1 MELVSLLKAVLLPLA
16 LGSPSAR
23 PESSEHADSLVA
35 AAESARFTGT
45 IKGRV
50 VEFGSGAPIAG
61 ATVTVGGTRLGA
73 MSGNDGR
80 YVITQVPVGRQ
91 VVAVRILGY
100 APKTDTVSVTENGE
114 VAADFMI
121 ERSASQL
128 SEVVVTATGD
138 QRKVEIGNSVATL
151 RADSLVAVAPITSV
165 GDMLQGRVAGLLTF
179 ANAGVTGSAPRI
191 RIRGFNSLSQP
202 NNPMMIIDGTRV
214 DNTTGAGSGG
224 GTNIQSYG
232 WTAGSVTSMNPE
244 EIESFEIVKGPAA
257 ATLYG
262 TDAANG
268 VIVIRTKRGAAGAAK
283 WNMYAEGGLIPGP
296 TKWDD
301 DYYAFGKN
309 AAGQALQCVNLA
321 RAAGQCT
328 VDSVSVWSPMR
339 DAPSSPVSTGDRRQ
353 LGAQVS
359 GGAQQ
364 LRYFVGGEWEREQG
378 YLELPDVEIAR
389 LKAQRGGADIPD
401 EQIHPNYLH
410 RTALRANGSSTLG
423 PKADLNLSNGLQF
436 QKSQIPLNTV
446 FTDAAWGTG
455 YKDAFDGW
463 GQQRRPGETF
473 SIRSAEKLFRLTS
486 SANGN
491 YAPTP
496 WLTTRATIGVDASS
510 NFSDNLQRRGEGGTA
525 LVPSLGRRLDVRSS
539 TILFTGDAG
548 ASASFNLTPSIVSK
562 TSVGAQYNR
571 RDRGITTATGTNLPP
586 GSSTLAGAATVT
598 NTEATIESV
607 VAGGYVEELVSL
619 NDRLFLTG
627 ALRADGASTFG
638 ENFKTAYYPKASVSW
653 LASSENWFP
662 KTKTISSLRFR
673 TAFGSSGVQ
682 PPADAALMRLQLQTV
697 FVNGTTTSGAVL
709 QTLGNPDLAPER
721 TTELEGGVDI
731 DLFAGRVRLEA
742 TAYEKRSKDA
752 LVQRSYPRSAGLIAT
767 GQLDNVGRVRNR
779 GVEGVLNAMVF
790 RAGGTELNVSLNGS
804 INHSKLLELDESTR
818 PPEDRFIK
826 FVQGYPLFGM
836 WDRKVRG
843 YSDANNDGVLQISEV
858 QVDDS
863 VTFIG
868 VTNPTDLLTFTP
880 SLSLFNGT
888 VHLTSM
894 FVYKGNFVQTNFSEL
909 NKCASFGACKARND
923 PNVSVADQVPYA
935 AFAGPT
941 LTYAGYAEDGTFGRW
956 AEASVVWDA
965 TRQLKGVLGKRS
977 ATVTFSARN
986 LALWTKYSGLDPEV
1000 TANPDLT
1007 GNFGTVWD
1015 LGYDNPV
1022 SPLPKYFILR
1032 LSFGL

>member
-1 MELVSLLKAVLLPLA
+1 MELASVLKAALIPLSLA
-16 LGSPSAR
+16 SPSAR
-23 PESSEHADSLVA
+23 PGTPEHPNSFVSE
-35 AAESARFTGT
+35 AEIARFAGT
-45 IKGRV
+45 IRGRV
-50 VEFGSGAPIAG
+50 VEAGSGAPIVG

-80 YVITQVPVGRQ
+80 YTITQVPAGSQ
-91 VVAVRILGY
+91 VLTVHMLGF
-100 APKTDTVSVTENGE
+100 APKSDTVSVTDNGE
-114 VAADFMI
+114 VTGDFTLQ
-121 ERSASQL
+121 RSASQL

-138 QRKVEIGNSVATL
+138 QRKVEIGNAVATL

-179 ANAGVTGSAPRI
+179 ANAGMTGSAPRI

-202 NNPMMIIDGTRV
+202 NNPMMIVDGTRV
-214 DNTTGAGSGG
+214 DNTTGAGNGG
-224 GTNIQSYG
+224 GTNVQSYG
-232 WTAGSVTSMNPE
+232 WTAGSVTAMNPE
-244 EIESFEIVKGPAA
+244 EIESVEIVKGPSA

-268 VIVIRTKRGAAGAAK
+268 VIVIRTKRGTAGSPK
-283 WNMYAEGGLIPGP
+283 WNLYAEGGLIPGP
-296 TKWDD
+296 TTWNDN
-301 DYYAFGKN
+301 YYAFGKSPT
-309 AAGQALQCVNLA
+309 GQAMQCVNLA

-328 VDSVSVWSPMR
+328 LDSVSVWSPMS
-339 DAPSSPVSTGDRRQ
+339 DAPSSPVGTGNRRQ

-359 GGAQQ
+359 GGTQQ
-364 LRYFVGGEWEREQG
+364 LRYFVGSDWERERG
-378 YLELPDVEIAR
+378 YLELPDVEIER
-389 LKAQRGGADIPD
+389 LKAERGTGEIPD
-401 EQIHPNYLH
+401 DQIHPNFLH
-410 RTALRANGSSTLG
+410 RTALRANGSAMLG
-423 PKADLNLSNGLQF
+423 AKGDLNLSNSVQF

-446 FTDAAWGTG
+446 FTDAAWGSG
-455 YKDAFDGW
+455 YKDAWDGW

-473 SIRSAEKLFRLTS
+473 AVRSAEKLFRITS

-491 YAPTP
+491 FAPTS

-510 NFSDNLQRRGEGGTA
+510 VFSDNLQRRGEGGTA
-525 LVPSLGRRLDVRSS
+525 LAPSLGRRLDVRS
-539 TILFTGDAG
+539 TTMLITGDAG
-548 ASASFNLTPSIVSK
+548 ATASFSLTPSIASK

-571 RDRGITTATGTNLPP
+571 RDRGITTAVGTNLPP

-598 NTEATIESV
+598 NSEATIESV
-607 VAGGYVEELVSL
+607 VAGGYVEQQIAL

-638 ENFKTAYYPKASVSW
+638 ENFKTAYYPKGSVSW
-653 LASSENWFP
+653 VLSSESWFP
-662 KTKTISSLRFR
+662 QTKAISSLRFR
-673 TAFGSSGVQ
+673 TAYGSSGVQ
-682 PPADAALMRLQLQTV
+682 PPADAALTRLQLQTV
-697 FVNGTTTSGAVL
+697 FVNGTTGSGAQL

-721 TTELEGGVDI
+721 TTELEGGIDI
-731 DLFAGRVRLEA
+731 DFFDGRVRLEA
-742 TAYEKRSKDA
+742 TAYEKRSTDA

-779 GVEGVLNAMVF
+779 GLEGVLNAMVF
-790 RAGGTELNVSLNGS
+790 RTGGTELNVSLNGS

-836 WDRKVRG
+836 WDRKIRS

-868 VTNPTDLLTFTP
+868 ETNPTNLLTFSP

-888 VHLTSM
+888 IHLTSM
-894 FVYKGNFVQTNFSEL
+894 IVHKGNFIQTNFSEL

-923 PNVSVADQVPYA
+923 PKASIAEQAPYA
-935 AFAGPT
+935 GFAGST
-941 LTYAGYAEDGTFGRW
+941 LTYAGYAEDGTFTRW
-956 AEASVVWDA
+956 AEASIVWDA
-965 TRQLKGVLGKRS
+965 KRQFKRALGNRS
-977 ATVTFSARN
+977 ATVTFSGRN

-1000 TANPDLT
+1000 TALPDLT

>member
-1 MELVSLLKAVLLPLA
+1 MVFVSVLKAVLLPLA
-16 LGSPSAR
+16 LGSPLAPPLS
-23 PESSEHADSLVA
+23 
-35 AAESARFTGT
+35 GT
-45 IKGRV
+45 VRGRI
-50 VEFGSGAPIAG
+50 VETGSGAPVAG
-61 ATVTVGGTRLGA
+61 ATVTVNGTRLGA

-80 YVITQVPVGRQ
+80 YVITQVPAGNQ
-91 VVAVRILGY
+91 VLAVRMLGFAPKSDTVAV
-100 APKTDTVSVTENGE
+100 TDNGE
-114 VAADFMI
+114 VTADFTI
-121 ERSASQL
+121 TRSASQL

-138 QRKVEIGNSVATL
+138 QRKVEIGNAVATL
-151 RADSLVAVAPITSV
+151 RADSLVGVAPITSV

-202 NNPMMIIDGTRV
+202 NNPLIIVDGARV
-214 DNTTGAGSGG
+214 DNTTGAGAGG

-232 WTAGSVTSMNPE
+232 WTAGSVTALNPE

-268 VIVIRTKRGAAGAAK
+268 VIVIRTKRGLAGAPK
-283 WNMYAEGGLIPGP
+283 WNMYAEGGVIPGP
-296 TKWDD
+296 SKWNDN
-301 DYYAFGKN
+301 YYAFGKN
-309 AAGQALQCVNLA
+309 SAGQALQCVNLA
-321 RAAGQCT
+321 RVAGQCT
-328 VDSVSVWSPMR
+328 VDSVSVWSPMN
-339 DAPSSPVSTGDRRQ
+339 DAASSPVGTGNRKQ
-353 LGAQVS
+353 FGAQVS

-364 LRYFVGGEWEREQG
+364 LRYFVSADWERERG
-378 YLELPDVEIAR
+378 YLELPDVEIER
-389 LKAQRGGADIPD
+389 LKLQRGGAEIPD

-410 RTALRANGSSTLG
+410 RTALRANGSTMLG
-423 PKADLNLSNGLQF
+423 AKGDLNFSNSLQF
-436 QKSQIPLNTV
+436 QQSQIPLNTV
-446 FTDAAWGTG
+446 FTDAAWGSG

-473 SIRSAEKLFRLTS
+473 SIRSAEKLFRITS

-491 YAPTP
+491 YTPLP
-496 WLTTRATIGVDASS
+496 WLSTRATIGVDAGA

-525 LVPSLGRRLDVRSS
+525 LAPSLGRRLDARSN
-539 TILFTGDAG
+539 TILFTGDVG
-548 ASASFNLTPSIVSK
+548 ASANFSLTRSIASK
-562 TSVGAQYNR
+562 TSAGMQYNR
-571 RDRGITTATGTNLPP
+571 RERGITTAIGTNLPV
-586 GSSTLAGAATVT
+586 GSSTVAGAATVT

-607 VAGGYVEELVSL
+607 IAGGYVEQQLAL

-653 LASSENWFP
+653 LASSESWFP
-662 KTKTISSLRFR
+662 QIKAISSFRFR
-673 TAFGSSGVQ
+673 TAYGSSGVQ
-682 PPADAALMRLQLQTV
+682 PPADAALTRLQLQTV
-697 FVNGTTTSGAVL
+697 FVNGTTGSGAQL
-709 QTLGNPDLAPER
+709 QTLGNPNLAPER
-721 TTELEGGVDI
+721 TTELEGGFDI
-731 DLFAGRVRLEA
+731 DFWDGRLRLEA

-779 GVEGVLNAMVF
+779 GIEGVLNAMVF
-790 RAGGTELNVSLNGS
+790 KAGGTELNVSLNGS
-804 INHSKLLELDESTR
+804 INKSKLLELDGSLR

-836 WDRKVRG
+836 WDRKIRK

-858 QVDDS
+858 TVDDS
-863 VTFIG
+863 ITFIG

-888 VHLTSM
+888 LRLSSM
-894 FVYKGNFVQTNFSEL
+894 VVYKGNYIQTNFTEL
-909 NKCASFGACKARND
+909 NKCASFGSCKARND
-923 PNVSVADQVPYA
+923 PKATLAEQAPYA
-935 AFAGPT
+935 GFAGPT
-941 LTYAGYAEDGTFGRW
+941 LTYAGYAEDGTFTRW
-956 AEASVVWDA
+956 AEASIVWDA
-965 TRQLKGVLGKRS
+965 ARQLKRYLGNRS
-977 ATVTFSARN
+977 ATVTLSGRN
-986 LALWTKYSGLDPEV
+986 LGLWTKYSGLDPEV

-1032 LSFGL
+1032 FSLGL

>member
-1 MELVSLLKAVLLPLA
+1 MELAYVLKAVVLPLA
-16 LGSPSAR
+16 LGSPLTP
-23 PESSEHADSLVA
+23 PESREHASSVLS
-35 AAESARFTGT
+35 ESAGPRFAGT
-45 IKGRV
+45 IRGRV
-50 VEFGSGAPIAG
+50 VEAGSGAPIAG
-61 ATVTVGGTRLGA
+61 ATVAVNGTRLGVA
-73 MSGNDGR
+73 AGNDGR
-80 YVITQVPVGRQ
+80 YVITQVPAGTQ
-91 VVAVRILGY
+91 SLTVRMLGF
-100 APKTDTVSVTENGE
+100 APKTSSVTVTDNGE
-114 VAADFMI
+114 VTADFTL

-138 QRKVEIGNSVATL
+138 QRKVEIGNAVTTL
-151 RADSLVAVAPITSV
+151 RADSLVATAPITSV

-202 NNPMMIIDGTRV
+202 NNPLIIVDGARV
-214 DNTTGAGSGG
+214 DNTTGAGGGG

-232 WTAGSVTSMNPE
+232 WTAGSVSAMNPE

-268 VIVIRTKRGAAGAAK
+268 VIVIRTKRGVAGAPK

-296 TKWDD
+296 STWNDN
-301 DYYAFGKN
+301 YYAFGKSPT
-309 AAGQALQCVNLA
+309 GQAMQCVNLA

-328 VDSVSVWSPMR
+328 LDSVSVWSPMS
-339 DAPSSPVSTGDRRQ
+339 DAPSSPVGTGNRRQ

-364 LRYFVGGEWEREQG
+364 LRYFVGADWERERG

-410 RTALRANGSSTLG
+410 RTGLRANGSTMIG
-423 PKADLNLSNGLQF
+423 AKGDLNFSNSLQF
-436 QKSQIPLNTV
+436 QQSQIPLNTV
-446 FTDAAWGTG
+446 FTDAAWGSG

-473 SIRSAEKLFRLTS
+473 SIRSAEKLFRITS

-491 YAPTP
+491 FAPTS
-496 WLTTRATIGVDASS
+496 WLTTRATIGVDAGS

-525 LVPSLGRRLDVRSS
+525 LAPSLGRRLDSRSN
-539 TILFTGDAG
+539 TTLFTGDVG
-548 ASASFNLTPSIVSK
+548 ATGSFTLTPSIVSK

-571 RDRGITTATGTNLPP
+571 RERGITTAIGTNLPP

-607 VAGGYVEELVSL
+607 VAGGYIEQQVAL

-638 ENFKTAYYPKASVSW
+638 ENFKTAYYPKGSVSW
-653 LASSENWFP
+653 LLSSESWFP
-662 KTKTISSLRFR
+662 QTKAISSFRFR
-673 TAFGSSGVQ
+673 TAYGSSGVQ
-682 PPADAALMRLQLQTV
+682 PPADAALTRLQLQTV
-697 FVNGTTTSGAVL
+697 FVNGTTGSGAQL
-709 QTLGNPDLAPER
+709 QTLGNPNLAPER

-731 DLFAGRVRLEA
+731 DFLDGRLRLEA

-790 RAGGTELNVSLNGS
+790 KTGGTELNVSLNGS
-804 INHSKLLELDESTR
+804 INKSKLLELDSSLR

-836 WDRKVRG
+836 WDRKIRS

-858 QVDDS
+858 TVDDS
-863 VTFIG
+863 ITFIG
-868 VTNPTDLLTFTP
+868 ATNPTNLLSFTP

-888 VHLTSM
+888 LRLSSM
-894 FVYKGNFVQTNFSEL
+894 FVHKGNYIQTNFSEL
-909 NKCASFGACKARND
+909 NKCASFGSCKARND
-923 PNVSVADQVPYA
+923 PKASIAEQAPYA
-935 AFAGPT
+935 GFAGPT
-941 LTYAGYAEDGTFGRW
+941 LTYAGYAEDGTFTRL

-965 TRQLKGVLGKRS
+965 TRQFKRMLGNRS
-977 ATVTFSARN
+977 ATVTLSGRN

-1000 TANPDLT
+1000 TALPDLT

-1032 LSFGL
+1032 LSLGL